1 MPTNLSSQEGALMR
15 KLIVSVHS
23 TANNI
28 VTGPPTGD
36 ETDFM
41 QWAQPGIDDSQDRL
55 LGSLDG
61 VDTIVLG
68 RGTYEDLVRK
78 WPFVVTRTRES
89 LEWGEYEPP
98 TSIAGSDVVEQITEL
113 KQATGGAIM
122 TFGSPILVQSLTNA
136 GLVDE
141 YQIIVHPVIVNEG
154 RRLFEN
160 LDGRTDLQL
169 VRVDTFNGGAMMITY
184 AVGGS

>member
-1 MPTNLSSQEGALMR
+1 MR
-15 KLIVSVHS
+15 KLIVSMHS

-78 WPFVVTRTRES
+78 WPKVKEWPDVPDVALRLGEKVNTARKFVVTRTRPPES
-89 LEWGEYEPP
+89 LQWGEHDD
-98 TSIAGSDVVEQITEL
+98 G
-113 KQATGGAIM
+113 
-122 TFGSPILVQSLTNA
+122 
-136 GLVDE
+136 VDDDG
-141 YQIIVHPVIVNEG
+141 P
-154 RRLFEN
+154 RRHIQ
-160 LDGRTDLQL
+160 R
-169 VRVDTFNGGAMMITY
+169 GAMMITY